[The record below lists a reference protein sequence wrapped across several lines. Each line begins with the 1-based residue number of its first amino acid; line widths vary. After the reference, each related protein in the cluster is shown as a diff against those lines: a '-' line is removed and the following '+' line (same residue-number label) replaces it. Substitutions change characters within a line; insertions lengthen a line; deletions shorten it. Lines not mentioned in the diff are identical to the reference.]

1 MITKRDMATTAN
13 LVIMNSLGENFIKPS
28 MMEDFEQQSISD
40 YISFV
45 KEKIKEHSIHALV
58 SIAWAKTKFIFGK
71 QKKIY
76 DYLNS
81 NNNDSGLFMIWMPEI
96 FGFIITDSKESYSKI
111 LSKNPYK
118 EMSDLFI
125 RDILEMENAIEIEYI
140 NRNSIVNFEEK
151 PLSVQEDEE
160 ELLNYS

>member
-1 MITKRDMATTAN
+1 MITKRDIATTAN
-13 LVIMNSLGENFIKPS
+13 LVIMNALGEDFIKPS
-28 MMEDFEQQSISD
+28 MMEDFEQQSIKD

-45 KEKIKEHSIHALV
+45 KEKLEEHSIHALV
-58 SIAWAKTKFIFGK
+58 SIAWAKNKFIYWK
-71 QKKIY
+71 QRKLY

-81 NNNDSGLFMIWMPEI
+81 DDNDSGLYMIWMPEI
-96 FGFIITDSKESYSKI
+96 FGFIITDSKESYTKI

-118 EMSDLFI
+118 EMSDLYI
-125 RDILEMENAIEIEYI
+125 QDIIEMENAIEIEYI
-140 NRNSIVNFEEK
+140 NKNSIVYFEEK